1 MWWQGAPN
9 RFARCSPSK
18 GRNSRYTLEITESAE
33 ADLDQITEY
42 LGIEL
47 ANPPAALAVLDE
59 IGQVSDAIE
68 VTPEMFPL
76 CADSRLAEMGYRKA
90 IVRSYIL
97 VYEIDRAARLVKVL
111 RLFHESE
118 NYADKL

>member
-1 MWWQGAPN
+1 M
-9 RFARCSPSK
+9 
-18 GRNSRYTLEITESAE
+18 YTLEITASAE
-33 ADLDQITEY
+33 SDIDQITDY
-42 LGIEL
+42 LGNEL
-47 ANPPAALAVLDE
+47 ANPPAALAFLDE
-59 IGQVSDAIE
+59 VERVSDTLE
-68 VTPEMFPL
+68 ETPELFPL

-97 VYEIDRAARLVKVL
+97 VYEIDRAARLVRVL

>member
-1 MWWQGAPN
+1 
-9 RFARCSPSK
+9 
-18 GRNSRYTLEITESAE
+18 
-33 ADLDQITEY
+33 
-42 LGIEL
+42 
-47 ANPPAALAVLDE
+47 
-59 IGQVSDAIE
+59 
-68 VTPEMFPL
+68 MFPL

-97 VYEIDRAARLVKVL
+97 VYEIDRAARLVRVL

>member
-1 MWWQGAPN
+1 M
-9 RFARCSPSK
+9 
-18 GRNSRYTLEITESAE
+18 YTLEITESAE
-33 ADLDQITEY
+33 ADLEQITEY

-97 VYEIDRAARLVKVL
+97 VYEIDRAARLVRVL